1 MSSLATLVRVRSKN
15 ALPAARTAASSD
27 DRFFVF
33 EGPIPAVSMM
43 PLSSYRT
50 PTRKLRELFLKS
62 RPALIGLECA
72 VVFEDPTGSTLLQ
85 DVPTFSKYFAIPLDL
100 CGAHPAQIDPRWR
113 C

>member
-1 MSSLATLVRVRSKN
+1 MIVKTRREFQMESTQKRFVRRSHRVKQS
-15 ALPAARTAASSD
+15 RI
-27 DRFFVF
+27 VK
-33 EGPIPAVSMM
+33 M
-43 PLSSYRT
+43 PRSTRKTSGLSSYRT
-50 PTRKLRELFLKS
+50 PTRKLRELFLNS

-72 VVFEDPTGSTLLQ
+72 VVFEDPNGSTLLQ